1 MNSSLLLFIVSG
13 ISFAILI
20 LLFKKSIL
28 EFGVFFCSSIYFGIA
43 IACSFYAGM
52 ESFSISGGGLPEM
65 YVGSVIA
72 LPVGQLFLAAAVS
85 VTLGGLVGRL
95 LLDALGLGKTPPNR
109 TQFSSEAIAINS
121 NRGFK
126 SFGLFFYVIY
136 FSQTFPDL
144 ISRDVYLFIEPG
156 SVIGTMRYISPLIG
170 VLSIGFMRYKY
181 SPFLILLFFF
191 SFFNESALNSRN
203 APALMAGF
211 VILGFVRINRPFTKF
226 VFLFIGAV
234 SSYIF
239 FLYLMFSRTNQNYGV
254 LSLISQFSPFIEN
267 LPSQSLASS
276 ASTVFGNFLSIIPV
290 TYLGMQ
296 IPTPDNYLS
305 ISFNPLF
312 GKDVGWYDIGYLFYV
327 NPWTPSGSVAQ
338 VAGLSSVFI
347 YLTWLLVGFLFQ
359 LNGNLMYRVSNNS
372 YLRILSFALPIF
384 ATLQFLQYTLRS
396 GMRYVYLWLLIGV
409 LANCVKRFNSPKQ
422 ERNMSL

>member
-1 MNSSLLLFIVSG
+1 MNSSLLLFIASG

-28 EFGVFFCSSIYFGIA
+28 EFGVFFCSSTYFGIA
-43 IACSFYAGM
+43 IVCSFYAGL

-72 LPVGQLFLAAAVS
+72 LPVGQLFLAAGAL
-85 VTLGGLVGRL
+85 VTLGGLVGRFS
-95 LLDALGLGKTPPNR
+95 LGVLGFGKTPPIR
-109 TQFSSEAIAINS
+109 TRFTPESITISSK
-121 NRGFK
+121 RGFK

-136 FSQTFPDL
+136 FSQTLPDL

-156 SVIGTMRYISPLIG
+156 SLIGTMRYISPLIG
-170 VLSIGFMRYKY
+170 FLSIGFMRYKY
-181 SPFLILLFFF
+181 SPFLMLLFFF
-191 SFFNESALNSRN
+191 SLFNESALNSRN
-203 APALMAGF
+203 APALMTGF
-211 VILGFVRINRPFTKF
+211 VILGFLRLKGRFTKSA
-226 VFLFIGAV
+226 FLFMGGV
-234 SSYIF
+234 STYIF
-239 FLYLMFSRTNQNYGV
+239 FLYLMFSRTNQNYGII
-254 LSLISQFSPFIEN
+254 SLVSQFSPFMEN
-267 LPSQSLASS
+267 LPSQSVASS

-327 NPWTPSGSVAQ
+327 NPWTPSGSVSQ
-338 VAGLSSVFI
+338 VAGLSSVLVI
-347 YLTWLLVGFLFQ
+347 LTWLLVGLFFQ
-359 LNGNLMYRVSNNS
+359 LNGNLMSRVSNNS
-372 YLRILSFALPIF
+372 YLRILSFALPVF

-396 GMRYVYLWLLIGV
+396 GMRYVYLWLLIG
-409 LANCVKRFNSPKQ
+409 LIANCIQRFYSSEQ

>member
-1 MNSSLLLFIVSG
+1 MNSPLLLFIISS

-20 LLFKKSIL
+20 LLFKNSIL
-28 EFGVFFCSSIYFGIA
+28 EFGVFFCSSIFFGIA
-43 IACSFYAGM
+43 MACSFYAGM

-65 YVGSVIA
+65 HVGSVIA
-72 LPVGQLFLAAAVS
+72 LPVGQLFLAAAVL
-85 VTLGGLVGRL
+85 VTLGGLAGRL
-95 LLDALGLGKTPPNR
+95 FLDVLGLGKKSTVR
-109 TQFSSEAIAINS
+109 TEFTSKSIAIS
-121 NRGFK
+121 SKRGFK
-126 SFGLFFYVIY
+126 SFGLLFYVIY
-136 FSQTFPDL
+136 FSQTLPDL
-144 ISRDVYLFIEPG
+144 ISREVYLFIEPG

-170 VLSIGFMRYKY
+170 FLSIGFMRYKY
-181 SPFLILLFFF
+181 SPLLILLFFF

-203 APALMAGF
+203 APSLMAGF
-211 VILGFVRINRPFTKF
+211 VILGFVRINRRFTKF
-226 VFLFIGAV
+226 AFLFMGGV
-234 SSYIF
+234 SSYIY
-239 FLYLMFSRTNQNYGV
+239 FLYIMFSRTNQNYGF
-254 LSLISQFSPFIEN
+254 LSLVSQFSPFIEN
-267 LPSQSLASS
+267 LPSQSIASS
-276 ASTVFGNFLSIIPV
+276 ASTVLGNFLSVIPV

-347 YLTWLLVGFLFQ
+347 FLTWLLVGFLFQ

-372 YLRILSFALPIF
+372 YLRILSFALPVF

-396 GMRYVYLWLLIGV
+396 GMRYVYLWLVIGV
-409 LANCVKRFNSPKQ
+409 IANCVKRFNSPMQ
-422 ERNMSL
+422 ERNMSP